1 MIILMTL
8 LFSVSAYFIGA
19 LNGAI
24 LLCKI
29 KRWPDP
35 RLHGSKN
42 PGATNILRLHHAQ
55 AASLVLIFD
64 LLKGTLPVYL
74 AYLMNIPP
82 FAIGFV
88 AIATCLGHIFPPYF
102 GFKGGKAVATGLGT
116 LLPLGMDVTGLLV
129 MTWLITIALSGYASL
144 AAIVTAIAA
153 PIFIEFIRPE
163 FTLPVLMLSCLI
175 ILRHISNIHRLI
187 SGKEKKIVNWKQ

>member
-116 LLPLGMDVTGLLV
+116 LLPLGMDMTGLLV